1 MNARPRRASAVI
13 ALGAS
18 VLLAALAAT
27 WHSAALLS
35 ALVGTGCVA
44 AGLYW
49 RSRSLPGVGFGA
61 FVVAIAVGAIGGS
74 TVESVLLGAVCAV
87 LALDAGRRSIT
98 LGVQLGREA
107 DTLRLEL
114 LHAAASGAVGLF
126 SVGIAY
132 GLARSLSIA
141 LPMFA
146 VLLLCSCVLA
156 LLFAR
161 RA

>member
-1 MNARPRRASAVI
+1 MNARPRRASAAI

-18 VLLAALAAT
+18 VLLAALTAT
-27 WHSAALLS
+27 WHPAALLS

-44 AGLYW
+44 AGLYR

-61 FVVAIAVGAIGGS
+61 FVVAIAAGAIAGAP
-74 TVESVLLGAVCAV
+74 TEPVLLGAVCAV

-107 DTLRLEL
+107 NALRLEL
-114 LHAAASGAVGLF
+114 FHAAASGTVGLF

-132 GLARSLSIA
+132 GLARSLSVA
-141 LPMFA
+141 LPAFA
-146 VLLLCSCVLA
+146 VLLFSGCVLA